1 MELKNYF
8 AQDSQGNIIPGA
20 TCYLYQPNT
29 STLVTG
35 LEDAAGNP
43 MPNPFTGAANG
54 LIQFAA
60 PGGLYDLR
68 VSSGMRQFTLR
79 VQCSDLVG
87 PAGPQGEPG
96 PQGVQGERG
105 PAGEDGVDGVTP
117 NLSIGTVTVGETP
130 SATISGSPEAPVL
143 NLVLQAGPKGD
154 KGDQGDQGL
163 QGDTGAT
170 GAVPNLTIGTVTT
183 GDTAAATITGTA
195 EDPVLNLVLPVTQG
209 GSGGG
214 AVAVKEKAQGI
225 LEFPATG
232 NMTIDMSLGTT
243 IVVVANSAFSGQLL
257 LDFSSLDSGE
267 AMPFTLMVI
276 ANGNAITPVF
286 STVAYTWLN
295 GSAPEFGPDLTVIT
309 GTCINMTG
317 LGVAAIASWKA
328 VG

>member
-1 MELKNYF
+1 M
-8 AQDSQGNIIPGA
+8 
-20 TCYLYQPNT
+20 
-29 STLVTG
+29 
-35 LEDAAGNP
+35 
-43 MPNPFTGAANG
+43 
-54 LIQFAA
+54 
-60 PGGLYDLR
+60 
-68 VSSGMRQFTLR
+68 
-79 VQCSDLVG
+79 G
-87 PAGPQGEPG
+87 PAGETGLQGPKGDKGDPGETGPQGPEG
-96 PQGVQGERG
+96 PQGIQGVQGEVGPQGPVGPKGDKGDTGDTGPQG